1 MKRLH
6 SASAFGPLRTLT
18 DRYACRHLASGR
30 RRCLR
35 SPGPPSRSRTGACVQ
50 HLFNA
55 SVSTRPGRRPRMGPP
70 PAGTTTALWQPRWHA
85 CDERR
90 LQRPAAG
97 GVTAGES
104 GCTGRAGG
112 SGVRAQA
119 PFAVAS
125 VPMCRRGVEAALLA
139 RGAARPRGRAGERTP
154 GPAAQPR
161 CCARMPEPCLT
172 TIKATLANVRNG
184 PIADARIPSAFHTSR
199 VARSAVEQLP

>member
-1 MKRLH
+1 MK
-6 SASAFGPLRTLT
+6 SASPMSGIGPLRTLT

-35 SPGPPSRSRTGACVQ
+35 SPGPPSRSRTGACVE

-70 PAGTTTALWQPRWHA
+70 PAGTTTALWQPQWHA
-85 CDERR
+85 CDEPRLRR
-90 LQRPAAG
+90 SAAG

-104 GCTGRAGG
+104 GCSGRAGG

-125 VPMCRRGVEAALLA
+125 VAMCRRGVEAALLA

-161 CCARMPEPCLT
+161 CCARMPEALRHHHRSRRSRTPAMGPSSGPLRECPSSVRLT
-172 TIKATLANVRNG
+172 
-184 PIADARIPSAFHTSR
+184 
-199 VARSAVEQLP
+199 Q